1 MPINFLKPLKIN
13 KKKLPEE
20 TLNRFCWF
28 NSLKVV
34 FFYSSEFRAML
45 KIFPFILIKMLFSR
59 KIFYTT
65 DIDIS
70 SIDWEKSFTVTRY
83 KERKENII
91 NLN

>member
-1 MPINFLKPLKIN
+1 
-13 KKKLPEE
+13 
-20 TLNRFCWF
+20 
-28 NSLKVV
+28 
-34 FFYSSEFRAML
+34 ML

-59 KIFYTT
+59 KIFTT